1 MASKMHWGY
10 SAAQMAVLRPR
21 LRVLPVHLTA
31 QMSVQSAFVG
41 VLAGEVIGFHS
52 LLVDG
57 QACELDNLWLLPAH
71 IGRGFGRQLLAH
83 ACAHA
88 AAHGWRALSVDAD
101 PFAAPFY
108 LHCGARQVGQTP
120 APLPDLP
127 HRARPQL
134 LLAVPLAACGGLA
147 RA

>member
-1 MASKMHWGY
+1 MHWGY
-10 SAAQMAVLRPR
+10 SAAQMQVLRPQ
-21 LRVLPVHLTA
+21 LRVLPLHFTA
-31 QMSVQSAFVG
+31 QVSVQSAFVG
-41 VLAGEVIGFHS
+41 VFAGAVIGFHS

-57 QACELDNLWLLPAH
+57 QACELDNLWVLPAH

-83 ACAHA
+83 AFGHA
-88 AAHGWRALSVDAD
+88 AAHGWHALNIDAD

-120 APLPDLP
+120 APLPGLP
-127 HRARPQL
+127 RRVRPQL
-134 LLAVPLAACGGLA
+134 LLAVPLPGSGRSSRSA